1 MRAPR
6 GYLRARRDTASD
18 TEETREETAGER
30 KRERGRE
37 REVLL
42 REMAVKKGEVKGG
55 ERDGGG
61 GAKAYRMP
69 CVQREN
75 DDRDSNEPV
84 EARVGERTG
93 RSTNRSPIPKS
104 AGR

>member
-1 MRAPR
+1 M
-6 GYLRARRDTASD
+6 L
-18 TEETREETAGER
+18 
-30 KRERGRE
+30 
-37 REVLL
+37 REVV
-42 REMAVKKGEVKGG
+42 VKKGEVTGGGRGGGG
-55 ERDGGG
+55 E

-84 EARVGERTG
+84 EPRVGERTD